1 MAKFTGHTIT
11 SDSALGSAVI
21 QRSLRFN
28 RNEGAHLTYT
38 PASASSDRTKITL
51 SAWVKKSGINV
62 EQNIFH
68 AGTTNNNRAML
79 RFYTSSG
86 YDNLSFGARTSGS
99 WILQLQTTQKSRDPS
114 AWYHIVARC
123 DTTNG
128 TANIYINGEEV
139 TSFTTSNKPS
149 GSQSLEWFNNSEHQI
164 GERGYSPSSTYMD
177 GYMAEVNAIQGQAL
191 DASYFGFTDPQ
202 TGIWMPKRYEG
213 TYGDGFYLDFS
224 DNSSTAALGIDKS
237 PNGNDFTAN
246 NFSVSAGDGNDSL
259 EDSPTNNFCTY
270 NPLDSNTGIN
280 FSQGNLVVNTSGGF
294 DLAKS
299 TFYLTSGKW
308 YWEVTCDD
316 TGNGFIGVSDQD
328 DVLNNRGGGNATSCT
343 IRSTNGDKRI
353 SGSTS
358 SYGSAVADG
367 DVMMFAVDMDN
378 GKFWAGKN
386 GTFFNSGDP
395 AAGSNAATSALTNPV
410 SPSVSLYDNEDY
422 TVNFGQRPFTY
433 TPPAGYKTLC
443 TKNLPLTTP
452 SIVRPQ
458 KHYDTI
464 LYTGQN
470 TSSLYDVTGLEFAPD
485 LVWAKTRTT
494 SMDNIF
500 IDTVRGNDK
509 QLNCPD
515 YSAEVTRG
523 TPSYRFLKDGFAVG
537 TGGNMNNPQNYAAWC
552 WKAGGSS
559 NTYNIDGTGY
569 GTASA
574 AGLDGG
580 TIDPTGASVN
590 TESGFAIFTYTGN
603 GSAGS
608 TIAHGLGKKPAWIM
622 IKRRDASDNWMVY
635 HNKANGG
642 VDPEDYYF
650 ELNANGG
657 DINATTMLN
666 DTAPTST
673 LITLGSDNSV
683 NGNTATYVM
692 YCWSEIPGFS
702 KFGSYS
708 GNSSSDGTYVHLGFR
723 PAVLIFKKYSGSDSW
738 EMHDSTRTTYNGP
751 LTAALYPSAT
761 STETTSGREID
772 FLSNGFKQRN
782 ANGNTNE
789 SGHNYI
795 YMAFAEEPGS
805 TPFDTFPNA
814 R

>member
-1 MAKFTGHTIT
+1 MAGRGF
-11 SDSALGSAVI
+11 A
-21 QRSLRFN
+21 
-28 RNEGAHLTYT
+28 
-38 PASASSDRTKITL
+38 
-51 SAWVKKSGINV
+51 
-62 EQNIFH
+62 FH
-68 AGTTNNNRAML
+68 TNNQTLYLYDANAL
-79 RFYTSSG
+79 NESTSK
-86 YDNLSFGARTSGS
+86 F
-99 WILQLQTTQKSRDPS
+99 RDTS
-114 AWYHIVARC
+114 AWYHIVVQINSGVATSYVNGVLTHNAVGSGFTL
-123 DTTNG
+123 TTG
-128 TANIYINGEEV
+128 TNETRI
-139 TSFTTSNKPS
+139 
-149 GSQSLEWFNNSEHQI
+149 GSYSENEYDF
-164 GERGYSPSSTYMD
+164 G
-177 GYMAEVNAIQGQAL
+177 GYMAEIHLVDGSVVAPT
-191 DASYFGFTDPQ
+191 SFGFTDPV

-213 TYGDGFYLDFS
+213 TYGTDGFYLDFS

-237 PNGNDFTAN
+237 PNGNDFAVN
-246 NFSVSAGDGNDSL
+246 NLAVTDSIL
-259 EDSPTNNFCTY
+259 DTPSNNFCT
-270 NPLDSNTGIN
+270 IN
-280 FSQGNLVVNTSGGF
+280 SIQGASSSGGTIGFSEGNLKVVTPVSGNGNC
-294 DLAKS
+294 LG
-299 TFYLTSGKW
+299 TLTAETGKW
-308 YWEVTCDD
+308 YAEIYIVGYSSLDRSAVIASGIAYQTI
-316 TGNGFIGVSDQD
+316 T
-328 DVLNNRGGGNATSCT
+328 GGNAGEGSNATA
-343 IRSTNGDKRI
+343 NLDVGYFH
-353 SGSTS
+353 SGMMYKNATENS
-358 SYGSAVADG
+358 SYGASYTTGDIIGVALDLDNRTINFYKNNSAQGAVSIADTG
-367 DVMMFAVDMDN
+367 DWTIGVGDGSGGGGTTFALNYGQDSSFIGNKTAQGNTDAN
-378 GKFWAGKN
+378 GIGDFYYSPP
-386 GTFFNSGDP
+386 SGHR
-395 AAGSNAATSALTNPV
+395 ALC
-410 SPSVSLYDNEDY
+410 
-422 TVNFGQRPFTY
+422 
-433 TPPAGYKTLC
+433 A
-443 TKNLPLTTP
+443 KNLPVNST

-470 TSSLYDVTGLEFAPD
+470 TSSLYNVTGLEFAPD

-559 NTYNIDGTGY
+559 NTYNINGTGY

-580 TIDPTGASVN
+580 TIDPTGASIN
-590 TESGFAIFTYTGN
+590 TESGFSIITYTGN
-603 GSAGS
+603 GSAGA

-622 IKRRDASDNWMVY
+622 IKCRSNSDNWMVY
-635 HNKANGG
+635 HQNANAA

-673 LITLGSDNSV
+673 QVTIGSDNSV
-683 NGNTATYVM
+683 NGSSRTYVM
-692 YCWSEIPGFS
+692 YCWSEITRYS
-702 KFGSYS
+702 KFGRYN

-723 PAVLIFKKYSGSDSW
+723 PAVIIFKKYSGSDSW
-738 EMHDSTRTTYNGP
+738 EMHDSTRTTYNGM
-751 LTAALYPSAT
+751 TAALYPSAT

-789 SGHNYI
+789 SGHKYI
-795 YMAFAEEPGS
+795 FMAFAEQPGT
-805 TPFDTFPNA
+805 TPFDTVTNA